1 MATTLRQENP
11 QPFGSD
17 PAEMRSSFED
27 LQRNTILLTIPG
39 LFIGALIMGA
49 VASAV
54 HDYSWALSAAIG
66 LMALIPVNWWVSQK
80 SFLLSSLLI
89 IVGMTAAILS
99 VVYIGQFSV
108 ALFILILPVGFTCL
122 TLGLPAGIIAGAGA
136 TLLVVLAPGILHYA
150 GQDLRATAILGVWGT
165 IGLIWL
171 TLRPLLTAVDWS
183 RQAFQHSNDLL
194 DKAQDYQVRLSQAI
208 EDLTNAN
215 TQLNRLNTLAN
226 NLRQM
231 AEDERRIKQQF
242 VANVSHE
249 LRTPLNMIIG
259 FSEMILK
266 VPDAYGQ
273 RIPTT
278 LLADLQVVLRN
289 SQHLS
294 SLIDDVLDL
303 SQIEA
308 GQMALVKEWVNVA
321 DIVEAATVAVRPL
334 YESKKLSLDFH
345 IEPDLPQVYCDRTRI
360 REVLLNLLS
369 NAGRFTETGGVEIRV
384 WEESGRV
391 VFSVRDSGP
400 GISEEDK
407 TRLFQ
412 PFQQLDA
419 TIRRRHGGT
428 GLGLNISKSFVEM
441 HDGKMWVESEKGQGT
456 TFFFRL
462 PVETPTI
469 SQSGFARWVNP
480 YAARD
485 KPPHRLS
492 SLPLADNRPHFLVV
506 EEGNVLQRLLR
517 RYLSNVEISSVSN
530 LAAARAALEQIPA
543 QAVLLNAAAEKD
555 TAAMLKTANLPK
567 NIPAIVFS
575 IADPLQYVPSQDIPT
590 VLIKPISRD
599 VLLETLGKVG
609 PAIKTILVVDDELD
623 AQKLFLRMLTS
634 AKAGYRVL
642 RASNGIHALNMLKR
656 ETVDVI
662 LLDLLMPDM
671 DGFQFLKV
679 KAQDA
684 HLRDIPVVLI
694 SAQDLREAPVASNYL
709 AVTGAGGLSV
719 RQILDFIQAFIV
731 IMAPGNQPVDL
742 AVPTASPG

>member
-1 MATTLRQENP
+1 MAIISQENA
-11 QPFGSD
+11 QPFSSD

-39 LFIGALIMGA
+39 LFIGTLIMGA

-54 HDYSWALSAAIG
+54 HNCSWALTAAIG
-66 LMALIPVNWWVSQK
+66 LMVLIPVSWWISQK
-80 SFLLSSLLI
+80 SFLFSSLLI
-89 IVGMTAAILS
+89 IFGMTAAVLS
-99 VVYIGQFSV
+99 VVFVGHFAV
-108 ALFILILPVGFTCL
+108 ALFILILPIGFTCL
-122 TLGLPAGIIAGAGA
+122 TLGLPAGILAGAGA
-136 TLLVVLAPGILHYA
+136 TLLIVLAPGEVHNA
-150 GQDLRATAILGVWGT
+150 GQDLRAVTILGIWSTVGM
-165 IGLIWL
+165 IWL
-171 TLRPLLTAVDWS
+171 TLRPLLAAVDWS
-183 RQAFQHSNDLL
+183 RQAFQRSNDLL
-194 DKAQDYQVRLSQAI
+194 AKAQDYQVQLSQAI

-215 TQLNRLNTLAN
+215 TQLNRLNNLAN

-266 VPDAYGQ
+266 VPDSYGQ
-273 RIPTT
+273 RIPSA

-321 DIVEAATVAVRPL
+321 EIVEAATVAVRPL
-334 YESKKLSLDFH
+334 FESKKLSLDSY
-345 IEPDLPQVYCDRTRI
+345 IAPDLPQVYCDRTRI

-384 WEESGRV
+384 WQESGRV
-391 VFSVRDSGP
+391 VFSVTDSGP
-400 GISEEDK
+400 GISDEDK

-462 PVETPTI
+462 PVETPAL
-469 SQSGFARWVNP
+469 SQAGFARWVNP
-480 YAARD
+480 YAAQD
-485 KPPHRLS
+485 KPSQRRS

-517 RYLSNVEISSVSN
+517 RYLSNVEISSVTN
-530 LAAARAALEQIPA
+530 LEAARTALLQIPA
-543 QAVLLNAAAEKD
+543 QAVLLNAAAQKD
-555 TAAMLKTANLPK
+555 TAGMLKNANLPN

-575 IADPLQYVPSQDIPT
+575 IADPLQYVPSQDIPR
-590 VLIKPISRD
+590 VLIKPISRE
-599 VLLETLGKVG
+599 VLLGTLGKLDT
-609 PAIKTILVVDDELD
+609 AIKTILVVDDELD

-642 RASNGIHALNMLKR
+642 RAGNGLQALSMLKR
-656 ETVDVI
+656 EKVDVI
-662 LLDLLMPDM
+662 LLDLLMPEM
-671 DGFQFLKV
+671 DGFEFLKV
-679 KAQDA
+679 KAQDD
-684 HLRDIPVVLI
+684 HMRDIPVVLI

-719 RQILDFIQAFIV
+719 RQILDFIQAFIA
-731 IMAPGNQPVDL
+731 IMAPGVQPVGL
-742 AVPTASPG
+742 EAPTTSPG